1 MIDEAII
8 RLKAGRGGDGAVTF
22 RREKFVPFGGP
33 DGGDGG
39 RGGSIIIKANPS
51 THGLVNFRGQKQF
64 RAESGESGSGTRS
77 SGKSGADLILSV
89 PLGTEVKQ
97 LFQETGQELNIIDLI
112 DEGQQ
117 IVICQGGQGG
127 KGNWHFR
134 SSTNQAPREHTLGT
148 PGEERI
154 IKLELKLLA
163 EVGLV
168 GLPNAGKSTLLSV
181 ISQARPKI
189 GDYPF
194 TTLEPQLGQVD
205 WQDQSFVVADIPGLI
220 KGASLGKGLGHQ
232 FLKHLSRVKL
242 LVHLLDA
249 TSSDLA
255 TDYQIVRDELNAYSP
270 ALADCPEILVLT
282 KIDLL
287 PEYSE
292 IHTEFIKQHQPL
304 AISAAAHTGVD
315 QLLTKIAQHLAEHR
329 TETPEVAITD

>member
-1 MIDEAII
+1 MIDEAIV

-51 THGLVNFRGQKQF
+51 THGLASYRGQKLF
-64 RAESGESGSGTRS
+64 KAEAGESGSGTRS
-77 SGKSGADLILSV
+77 SGKSGSDLILSV

-97 LFQETGQELNIIDLI
+97 LFQETGQVLNIIDLI
-112 DEGQQ
+112 NEDQQ
-117 IVICQGGQGG
+117 IVICQGGHGG

-205 WQDQSFVVADIPGLI
+205 WQGDSFVVADVPGLI
-220 KGASLGKGLGHQ
+220 QGASQGKGLGHQ

-242 LVHLLDA
+242 LVHLIDA
-249 TSSDLA
+249 TSNDL
-255 TDYQIVRDELNAYSP
+255 TNDYQIIRDELNAYSP
-270 ALADCPEILVLT
+270 ELASCPEILVIT

-287 PEYSE
+287 PEFAE
-292 IHTEFIKQHQPL
+292 LQAEFIQKYQPL
-304 AISAAAHTGVD
+304 AISAATHAGVD
-315 QLLTKIAQHLAEHR
+315 QLLTKIAARLEEHR
-329 TETPEVAITD
+329 TE